1 MSTFTSNS
9 INVSLN
15 VEVDSCKKIK
25 MESLGS
31 IAETAEFREY
41 ALESKRLESFTHWPK
56 ALKQKPDQLADAG
69 FFYTGRGDRVVCFS
83 CGGGLWQ
90 WEENDDVWE
99 EHASHYG
106 ECKYLRLC
114 KGDNFSEEV
123 LDEKLSNFI
132 AKLKDSNL
140 LEPKKE
146 EEEEEK
152 LECSETSNECQICC
166 VNKYNTVFLPC
177 GHVFACVKCA
187 SPLQQCPLCRKRI
200 VNVMKIFLP
209 Q

>member
-1 MSTFTSNS
+1 MDN
-9 INVSLN
+9 
-15 VEVDSCKKIK
+15 
-25 MESLGS
+25 LGS

-69 FFYTGRGDRVVCFS
+69 FFYTGRGDRVICFS

-90 WEENDDVWE
+90 WEENDDIWE
-99 EHASHYG
+99 EHALHYAK
-106 ECKYLRLC
+106 CMYLRLY
-114 KGDNFSEEV
+114 KGSKYYDETFDKRMRKLDARLNGLNF
-123 LDEKLSNFI
+123 
-132 AKLKDSNL
+132 

-146 EEEEEK
+146 EQK
-152 LECSETSNECQICC
+152 LESSETSKECQICC

-177 GHVFACVKCA
+177 GHVYACVKCA
-187 SPLQQCPLCRKRI
+187 SPLLQCPICRNRI
-200 VNVMKIFLP
+200 MHVARIFLP

>member
-1 MSTFTSNS
+1 
-9 INVSLN
+9 
-15 VEVDSCKKIK
+15 
-25 MESLGS
+25 MENLGS

-90 WEENDDVWE
+90 WEENDDIWE
-99 EHASHYG
+99 EHALHYAK
-106 ECKYLRLC
+106 CMYLRLY
-114 KGDNFSEEV
+114 KGSKYYDEALDTKMRKLDARLKGLNF
-123 LDEKLSNFI
+123 
-132 AKLKDSNL
+132 

-146 EEEEEK
+146 EDK
-152 LECSETSNECQICC
+152 SKCSETSNECQICC

-177 GHVFACVKCA
+177 GHIYACVKCA
-187 SPLQQCPLCRKRI
+187 SPLLQCPICRNRI
-200 VNVMKIFLP
+200 ENVARIFLP